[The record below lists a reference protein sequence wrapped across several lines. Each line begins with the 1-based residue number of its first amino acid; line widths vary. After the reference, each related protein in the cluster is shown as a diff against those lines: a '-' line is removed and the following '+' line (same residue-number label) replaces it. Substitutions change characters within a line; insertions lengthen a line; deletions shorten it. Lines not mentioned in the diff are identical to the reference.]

1 MLLWNFTWI
10 SILKIKS
17 LGSKKKNINLIY
29 SSNHFSSSQT
39 KFDLLIINLKRNQLK
54 AKSCWTRS
62 TQLTLT
68 RLRPLAFT
76 KIAFTIVGPVWNGT
90 GWVGYGRCP
99 VWRRGSG
106 QKCGFGGFCW
116 SFKWVRSLPGP
127 DLVRFDFWENRPF
140 VAFEVSVG

>member
-17 LGSKKKNINLIY
+17 LGSKTKYINLIY

-39 KFDLLIINLKRNQLK
+39 KFDLMIINLKRNQLK

-68 RLRPLAFT
+68 RLRVPLRSQRLRSQLW
-76 KIAFTIVGPVWNGT
+76 VRCGT
-90 GWVGYGRCP
+90 ERGGWVTAVARCGEEGVDKNVDLVDFAGHSSGYGPCP
-99 VWRRGSG
+99 DRI
-106 QKCGFGGFCW
+106 W
-116 SFKWVRSLPGP
+116 SDSTFERTGP
-127 DLVRFDFWENRPF
+127 L
-140 VAFEVSVG
+140 